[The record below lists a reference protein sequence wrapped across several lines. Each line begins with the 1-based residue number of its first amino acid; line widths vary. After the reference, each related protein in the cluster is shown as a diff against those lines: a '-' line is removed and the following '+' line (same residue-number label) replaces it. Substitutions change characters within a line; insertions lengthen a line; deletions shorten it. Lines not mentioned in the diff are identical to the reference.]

1 MISTVGF
8 SELRANLTSVSD
20 YVMTQQREVTVFKNN
35 KPAFKIVPL
44 RHPDSMQDAYL
55 AADEELE
62 DEYQDV
68 FEALAK

>member
-44 RHPDSMQDAYL
+44 RRPDSMQDAYL